1 MLTIAP
7 TAVNAAI
14 MAVAPAIPQARSM
27 SRNFG
32 VVTESFGGFM

>member
-7 TAVNAAI
+7 TAVIAAI
-14 MAVAPAIPQARSM
+14 MAVAPAIPQAQSM
-27 SRNFG
+27 SRMVG